1 MSPIDTLQTL
11 LSLGMWLVGSGI
23 LLVLVAFFVA
33 LAWSIV
39 RACIQ
44 SVRESGR

>member
-1 MSPIDTLQTL
+1 MDTLQTL
-11 LSLGMWLVGSGI
+11 LSLGMWVVFGGV